1 MQGSVFAGE
10 DIRATRKSPP
20 DAENASRVG
29 QPPLA
34 RYRAASGS
42 GLQHQTPSNFK
53 LTHDRNLRWSGSRR
67 VEKPFQISGG
77 SPGIGEEVVPG
88 VAILLEACVARAT
101 VRVEAQRG
109 ARGQGVGG
117 NEVPDVERENV
128 SGEEVDVVGGEVTLA
143 LANAISGLDFVSA
156 DGLGGG
162 GFDLHAPEAGAG
174 VDDEVVAF
182 AVAPGLGDADLA
194 ELGGVEEGG
203 LGEFSDALR
212 VRPGP
217 ARGAG
222 ATRGREVG
230 VDAGVEERNDF
241 WLW

>member
-53 LTHDRNLRWSGSRR
+53 LTHDRNL
-67 VEKPFQISGG
+67 
-77 SPGIGEEVVPG
+77 G

-162 GFDLHAPEAGAG
+162 GLICTRQKRE
-174 VDDEVVAF
+174 
-182 AVAPGLGDADLA
+182 
-194 ELGGVEEGG
+194 
-203 LGEFSDALR
+203 
-212 VRPGP
+212 P
-217 ARGAG
+217 AS
-222 ATRGREVG
+222 TMKS
-230 VDAGVEERNDF
+230 
-241 WLW
+241 